1 MMNSERDSLI
11 NRHESSHSGLSVLFA
26 TLCIIDIFGVF
37 PIIALPRA
45 IVQCGLLGIPLVI
58 VVVLLQIYTA
68 ILLGKSWTIASSL
81 DPQIF
86 TKNRYPLAAVTEFTL
101 GPKFRTC
108 VTVLLDLTVFGCGIP
123 NLLVASQNLQ
133 LFGLKVSDN
142 QFDMSFC
149 YWLLVVGIGLCP
161 LMWLGSPRDMKSL
174 AITSTIAVIATAVLV
189 WWCIISDDRQLNSLP
204 LPTSPTWDKFIS
216 GYGMLAFQFDVH
228 PTLMTIQV
236 DMKRPKNIN
245 KSVVASFL
253 CLYYIYLFK
262 IIILI
267 QLLFNEKYLITVT
280 AFIFGTTTSLA
291 IWKYGA
297 STTANILQ
305 IAPPSYASRAAILI
319 SALQLI
325 FSSVIGHSA
334 LFLHLEDELHVQR
347 SKYYSILIQQK
358 FNNIIFL
365 FNNLDFG
372 WKRCAMRSAI
382 VLLGV
387 IVGESVPRFDI
398 VMALI
403 GGTLTG
409 PLVFVLPP
417 IMYAKAKALKEKAK
431 KIKIHHDIQSATECH
446 SSEDNVI
453 DEKAHS
459 QSIHYRF
466 NDKNP
471 DNHKCVYYA
480 NNNNNNKDHEQDDLA
495 GPSNFR
501 KKLKIDNIGL
511 VETPP
516 PPQDSNKLSTYK
528 SVQSR
533 PIAIAEKDTSN
544 IDLIVDWFGYFVV
557 FLGILITLS
566 STYINIKNTIRFVRF
581 TPPCIVNASIAAH
594 F

>member
-253 CLYYIYLFK
+253 F
-262 IIILI
+262 
-267 QLLFNEKYLITVT
+267 T

-347 SKYYSILIQQK
+347 
-358 FNNIIFL
+358 N
-365 FNNLDFG
+365 FG